1 MMINNSEYF
10 DKLKY
15 EYLSKNSVYLIE
27 KNLFEVLSKEEFIFL
42 IKDFDLFIKLK
53 EQEYNNKLKLSYQ
66 KYNNLSEFD
75 KYFIEM
81 YYFYFEWWNYIKMYI
96 ESLNKIKTFY
106 RLIYWIASSM
116 KTIDIK
122 NITIESILALY
133 INIPSNLNRN
143 IKCILPNHKDSSPS
157 FRVYKNTNTF
167 YCFGCRKWWN
177 IINLIS
183 EIEQISTKEA
193 FKKIVKLYNNK

>member
-10 DKLKY
+10 DNLKY

-27 KNLFEVLSKEEFIFL
+27 KDLFEVLSKDDFILL

-53 EQEYNNKLKLSYQ
+53 EQEYNNKLKLNYKEYS
-66 KYNNLSEFD
+66 NLEELD
-75 KYFIEM
+75 KYFIET
-81 YYFYFEWWNYIKMYI
+81 YYFYFEWWDCIKMYI

-106 RLIYWIASSM
+106 RLIYWTNSNLKA
-116 KTIDIK
+116 IDIN

-133 INIPSNLNRN
+133 IKIPNSLNRN
-143 IKCILPNHKDSSPS
+143 IKCILPEHKDSSPS

-167 YCFGCRKWWN
+167 YCFGCHKWWN
-177 IINLIS
+177 IVNLIS
-183 EIEQISTKEA
+183 EVEQISTKEA
-193 FKKIVKLYNNK
+193 FKKIIKLYNNK